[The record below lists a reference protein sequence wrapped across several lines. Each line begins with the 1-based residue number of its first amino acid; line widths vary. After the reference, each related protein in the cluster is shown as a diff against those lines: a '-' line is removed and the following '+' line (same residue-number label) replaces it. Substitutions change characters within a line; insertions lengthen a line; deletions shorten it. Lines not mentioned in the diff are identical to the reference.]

1 MLVLGLC
8 GGPDLAHENL
18 FNIPRTFMH
27 DAAAVLIE
35 DGRVLFAIEEE
46 RLNRIKH
53 TNKMPVRAVRACLEH
68 RGVHPKDIDAFAFYS
83 VREAVE
89 LWIKKE
95 FLADS
100 KTPKL
105 VDSATYLQQLYSRG
119 LGLELDARKFHFV
132 HHHLA
137 HAMSAFAT
145 SGFESSLVTT
155 FDGEGDAS
163 SGMILKGEQTRLEP
177 LINLPKSR
185 SLGFFYDNV
194 IAYLGYQFFDEYKVM
209 GLAPYGDPERYRKL
223 FRTFYTLLPEGKY
236 DIHENN
242 ISSLFTLGTP
252 RRKWEPFSQTHK
264 DIAAALQEALEEM
277 AFHVLRH
284 YKEKTRLKNLCMA
297 GGVAHNCTL
306 NGKILRSG
314 LFEQV
319 FVQPAAHDAGAALGA
334 ALWVHYKSH
343 PTARRLPRIAH
354 VYWGA
359 DIGGDNTVFE
369 QVKRWEDFIEIDR
382 PDDVAGRAAELM
394 AGGQVIGWVQG
405 RSEFGPR
412 ALGNRSILADPRP
425 AANKDRI
432 NQMVKKREGYRPFAP
447 SVLEENVDEFFEVVA
462 EKEQHPFMVFV
473 VNVRADKRELL
484 GAVTHVDGTARIQTV
499 SRATNEKYW
508 KLISAFRELTGIP
521 VVLNTSFNNDVEP
534 IVDSVEDA
542 IVCFLTTD
550 IDYLVVGNYLM
561 KKRADA
567 WGRFLSLKIS
577 LPPYASLNR
586 VRKADREGEFFD
598 FAYITTTYDPDSR
611 HDISPEVA
619 QLLTCAGQGKSAGEI
634 LGGATDSGRPTQAD
648 HIVDELTALWS
659 LRLITCRP

>member
-8 GGPDLAHENL
+8 GGPDLVHENL
-18 FNIPRTFMH
+18 FNVPRTFMH

-35 DGRVLFAIEEE
+35 DGNVLFAIEEE

-53 TNKMPVRAVRACLEH
+53 TNKMPIQAVRACLEH
-68 RGVHPKDIDAFAFYS
+68 RGVHPNDIDAFAFYS
-83 VREAVE
+83 AKEAVDQWVKE
-89 LWIKKE
+89 E

-100 KTPKL
+100 KMPKL

-119 LGLELDARKFHFV
+119 LGCELDARRFHFV
-132 HHHLA
+132 HHHFA

-145 SGFESSLVTT
+145 SGFESSLITT
-155 FDGEGDAS
+155 FDGQGDAS
-163 SGMILKGEQTRLEP
+163 SGMILKGEGARVEP
-177 LINLPKSR
+177 LINLPKSK
-185 SLGFFYDNV
+185 SLGFFYDKV
-194 IAYLGYQFFDEYKVM
+194 IAYLGYRFFDEYKVM

-223 FRTFYTLLPEGKY
+223 FRTLYTLLPGGQY
-236 DIHENN
+236 DIHESN
-242 ISSLFTLGTP
+242 IFSLFTLGAP

-264 DIAAALQEALEEM
+264 DIAAALQESLEEM
-277 AFHVLRH
+277 AFHVIRH

-314 LFEQV
+314 LFEQM
-319 FVQPAAHDAGAALGA
+319 FVQPAAHDAGTALGA
-334 ALWVHYKSH
+334 ALWVYYKSN
-343 PTARRLPRIAH
+343 PTARRPPRMAH
-354 VYWGA
+354 VYWGTGIGSDK
-359 DIGGDNTVFE
+359 DIFE
-369 QVKRWEDFIEIDR
+369 QVKRWEDFIEIDN
-382 PDDVAGRAAELM
+382 PDDVTERTAELI
-394 AGGQVIGWVQG
+394 ASGQVIGWVQG

-425 AANKDRI
+425 AENKDRI

-447 SVLEENVDEFFEVVA
+447 SVLEENVDEFFEVIA

-473 VNVRADKRELL
+473 VNVRAGKRELL

-508 KLISAFRELTGIP
+508 NLIRAFQKITDIP
-521 VVLNTSFNNDVEP
+521 MVLNTSFNNDVEP

-561 KKRADA
+561 KKRANA
-567 WGRFLSLKIS
+567 WEQFLSLKIS

-586 VRKADREGEFFD
+586 VRKATCEGKFVNC
-598 FAYITTTYDPDSR
+598 AYLATTYDPISQR
-611 HDISPEVA
+611 DISPEA
-619 QLLTCAGQGKSAGEI
+619 AHILAFAGQEKSAGEI
-634 LGGATDSGRPTQAD
+634 LSEAMTSSQPTQAN
-648 HIVDELTALWS
+648 HIITELIELWS